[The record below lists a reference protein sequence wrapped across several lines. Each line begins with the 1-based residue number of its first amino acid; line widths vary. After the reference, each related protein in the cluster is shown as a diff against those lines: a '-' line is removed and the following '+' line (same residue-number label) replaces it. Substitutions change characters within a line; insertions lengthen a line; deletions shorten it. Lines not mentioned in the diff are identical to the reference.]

1 MSVYPKVMEVLRLK
15 SNFDPGPILDR
26 SCIQEPGVPNTSAP
40 ALRDLKLGRPWC
52 WNMGLSEN
60 VHLM

>member
-1 MSVYPKVMEVLRLK
+1 MWVYPKVMEVLRLK

-40 ALRDLKLGRPWC
+40 ALRWADRDVGTWACLKMWI
-52 WNMGLSEN
+52 
-60 VHLM
+60 